1 MKWSLKLWGYWLG
14 LMITLCLGSCMVG
27 PDYKR
32 PRMSVPTNYVSD
44 FHHKTVSVDTSMG
57 DAQEFL
63 AHQEIT
69 AQWWTLF
76 RSKDLNELVLAGF
89 RHSPQIHAAR
99 FAVRNALENAYV
111 QRSLLYPF
119 LDASFTPSLQQT
131 AAVLQ
136 SNLASN
142 GYLYG
147 LYTGQL
153 YLSYTADVFG
163 GIRRGL
169 ESLKALARLQR
180 LELEAAYVSLS
191 ANIINA
197 AIQEASIQAQ
207 IAITQQIINTQKE
220 VLSIYQKRMK
230 LGDASLANIAEQ
242 EALLG
247 VVESSLPVL
256 QQQLATQVHLLNAL
270 IGRFPEDKRT
280 PKFTFKALHL
290 PTRLPIS
297 VPSELLE
304 HRPDIRAAEEQMHSA
319 SALVGVAIS
328 NRLPHVNLGV
338 ANVGQIA
345 TDLGSFFTPD
355 SNFFGLSGVI
365 TQPVLH
371 ANSLIHQQRA
381 AEAQYRQMVSL
392 YRSTIINAFQ
402 NVADVL
408 KQVHYDALALEAT
421 NNAEKAALK
430 SWTIVRQQLLLGDA
444 TIIDFLFNERIYR
457 QAELNLIQAQTN
469 RLTDT
474 VALFQALGGGWWNK
488 CPGESSSKPHCWW
501 VYTPRV

>member
-1 MKWSLKLWGYWLG
+1 MNISRLDR
-14 LMITLCLGSCMVG
+14 IFIIAFCLGTASCMVG

-32 PRMSVPTNYVSD
+32 PRMSLPTNYVKQ
-44 FHHKTVSVDTSMG
+44 FHHQTVAVNTPMG
-57 DAQEFL
+57 NAQTFL
-63 AHQEIT
+63 ANQEIT

-76 RSKDLNELVLAGF
+76 RSKNLNELVLLGF
-89 RHSPQIHAAR
+89 RHSPEIHAAR
-99 FAVRNALENAYV
+99 SAVRKALENAYV

-119 LDASFTPSLQQT
+119 IDVSFTPSVQQT

-142 GYLYG
+142 GYLYA
-147 LYTGQL
+147 LYTGQF

-191 ANIINA
+191 ANIVNA
-197 AIQEASIQAQ
+197 AIQESSIQAQ
-207 IAITQQIINTQKE
+207 IEITKKIIKTQKE
-220 VLSIYQKRMK
+220 VLTIYRKRMK
-230 LGDASLANIAEQ
+230 LGDASVANIAEQ

-256 QQQLATQVHLLNAL
+256 QQQLAAQVHLLNAL
-270 IGRFPEDKRT
+270 VGRFPEDPRT
-280 PKFTFKALHL
+280 PTFTFQQLHL
-290 PTRLPIS
+290 PERLPIS

-338 ANVGQIA
+338 TNLGETA
-345 TDLGSFFTPD
+345 TDLGALFTPD
-355 SNFFGLSGVI
+355 SNFWGLNGVI

-381 AEAQYRQMVSL
+381 AEAQYWQMVSL

-408 KQVHYDALALEAT
+408 KQVHYDALALDAT
-421 NNAEKAALK
+421 NRAEKAAFK
-430 SWTIVRQQLLLGDA
+430 SWTIVKQQLLLGDA
-444 TIIDFLFNERIYR
+444 TIIDFLFNERVYR

-469 RLTDT
+469 RLIDT

-488 CPGESSSKPHCWW
+488 CPGESSSEPHCWW
-501 VYTPRV
+501 VYAPRS